1 MWEDVITSLITSV
14 ITVFLV
20 MVVLSG
26 FNFISSLINLMTI
39 IMIVIDMMGM
49 MYWWGIDL
57 NAVSLVNLV
66 MVSFL
71 EIKK

>member
-1 MWEDVITSLITSV
+1 
-14 ITVFLV
+14 
-20 MVVLSG
+20 
-26 FNFISSLINLMTI
+26 
-39 IMIVIDMMGM
+39 MIVIDMMGM